1 MDGENI
7 VQKLNHYGRRLWQS
21 CSLFWQWWSRQ
32 LLSLLPPHL
41 SRRLLGQKQRLA
53 IYPGQDGYRL
63 ALEPQGEQL
72 TLTGAPAQADALDR
86 LLKQADSTRL
96 CLPAGELLF
105 TRISLPA
112 ATAGNLANVLRFEMD
127 RHTPFSADQV
137 YFGFK
142 TAPREKDNPQ
152 LQVSLLLAPKSQ
164 VDPMLAELEE
174 LGLAPATLHDADHPE
189 APAIPLP
196 VTRSAAALKA
206 GRMKN
211 LNGALVL
218 VMLFLLIAVPLYQ
231 RQNRI
236 DSLDAQLNI
245 PKQRAEQAA
254 ALKQQ
259 LEELQQS
266 RQFLARERTSRPA
279 VLPLLDELTRQLPD
293 HTWLSRFEL
302 LDGAVQIRGESANA
316 SELIGLLEASPLF
329 FDVRFSS
336 PVTNNPATNKDRF
349 MIDARFGEEAS
360 L

>member
-7 VQKLNHYGRRLWQS
+7 VQKLNHYGRRLRQS
-21 CSLFWQWWSRQ
+21 FSLFWQWWSRQ
-32 LLSLLPPHL
+32 LLSLLPSRL
-41 SRRLLGQKQRLA
+41 SQRLLTRKQRLG
-53 IYPGQDGYRL
+53 IYPEQDHYRL
-63 ALEPQGEQL
+63 ELEPQGEQL
-72 TLTGAPAQADALDR
+72 ILTGAPAQAEVLGQ
-86 LLKQADSTRL
+86 LLKQADSIRL
-96 CLPAGELLF
+96 CLPTNELLLA
-105 TRISLPA
+105 RITLPA
-112 ATAGNLANVLRFEMD
+112 ATIGNLANVLRFEMD

-137 YFGFK
+137 YFGFRA
-142 TAPREKDNPQ
+142 APREKDSPQ
-152 LQVSLLLAPKSQ
+152 IQVSLLLAPKAQ
-164 VDPMLAELEE
+164 VDPRLAELEA
-174 LGLAPATLHDADHPE
+174 LGLAPGALCDAEHPE

-196 VTRSAAALKA
+196 VTQSAATLKA
-206 GRMKN
+206 GRMKS

-236 DSLDAQLNI
+236 DALGAQLDV
-245 PKQRAEQAA
+245 PRQRAEQAA
-254 ALKQQ
+254 TLKQQ

-266 RQFLARERTSRPA
+266 RQFLARERASRPS

-302 LDGAVQIRGESANA
+302 LDGAVQLRGESANA
-316 SELIGLLEASPLF
+316 SELIGLLEASQLF

-349 MIDARFGEEAS
+349 MIDARFDQEAS